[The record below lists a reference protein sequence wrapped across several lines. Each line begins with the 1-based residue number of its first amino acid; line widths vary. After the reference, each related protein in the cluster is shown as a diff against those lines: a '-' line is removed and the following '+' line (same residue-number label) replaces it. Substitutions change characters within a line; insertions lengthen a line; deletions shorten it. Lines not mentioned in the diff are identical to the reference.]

1 MCRLTNRPV
10 RITFGF
16 ASRRA
21 PWPRRLRSTP
31 WIAALALGGALVLA
45 CGGDEPAA
53 APEASQSPDEIAAA
67 LVSEGPHD
75 VALISIKGM
84 GTIRMELLPEIAPQ
98 TVANFEKLAGEG
110 FYVGTTF
117 HRVIPG
123 FMIQGGDP
131 ASKNI
136 DPRDDGKGGP
146 GYTIPDEFSRFP
158 HIRGVVSMANTG
170 YPNSGGS
177 QFFIVHKDAAHLDGK
192 YSAFGRVIEGIEV
205 VDAVTQVAIDKYGRF
220 GPRDRPHPEGVVIE
234 SVRIEPAG
242 ARASAGGE
250 ASTELGAGV
259 SSSLG
264 AGVSARAEA
273 DAG

>member
-1 MCRLTNRPV
+1 MHRLANRPV
-10 RITFGF
+10 RATFAF
-16 ASRRA
+16 A
-21 PWPRRLRSTP
+21 T
-31 WIAALALGGALVLA
+31 LALGGAFVLT
-45 CGGDEPAA
+45 CSGDETAA

-75 VALISIKGM
+75 VAVISIKGI

-98 TVANFEKLAGEG
+98 TVANFAKLASEG

-123 FMIQGGDP
+123 FMIQGGVP

-146 GYTIPDEFSRFP
+146 GYTIPDEFSRLP
-158 HIRGVVSMANTG
+158 HVRGVVSMANTG
-170 YPNSGGS
+170 SPHSGGS

-220 GPRDRPHPEGVVIE
+220 GPRDRPHPDGVVIE
-234 SVRIEPAG
+234 SVRIEPAD
-242 ARASAGGE
+242 ARAAAGGE
-250 ASTELGAGV
+250 ASTAPGAGV
-259 SSSLG
+259 T
-264 AGVSARAEA
+264 ARVEA

>member
-1 MCRLTNRPV
+1 MRRSTHPSIR
-10 RITFGF
+10 TEFGF
-16 ASRRA
+16 ASQLA
-21 PWPRRLRSTP
+21 PWPRRLRSTS
-31 WIAALALGGALVLA
+31 WIAALALGSALA
-45 CGGDEPAA
+45 CDQSAA
-53 APEASQSPDEIAAA
+53 DPEATPSPEEIAAE
-67 LVSEGPHD
+67 LVSEGPH
-75 VALISIKGM
+75 AAAAISIKDM
-84 GTIRMELLPEIAPQ
+84 GTIRIELLPEIAPE
-98 TVANFEKLAGEG
+98 TVANFEKLARED

-146 GYTIPDEFSRFP
+146 GYTIADEFTPFP
-158 HIRGVVSMANTG
+158 HFRGVVSMANTG
-170 YPNSGGS
+170 YPDSGGS
-177 QFFIVHKDAAHLDGK
+177 QFFIVHKDAPHLNGK

-220 GPRDRPHPEGVVIE
+220 GPRDRPHPDGVVIE

-242 ARASAGGE
+242 ASAAAGAD
-250 ASTELGAGV
+250 ASTTLGAG
-259 SSSLG
+259 
-264 AGVSARAEA
+264 ASAQVAA